1 MRVRIATAHHGP
13 AILKDLDVIDEGQ
26 RAEFA
31 VLFSP
36 NVDYPPQF
44 DTLHFGHGQVMARRE
59 ADDAAD
65 PNLTARNKQTLVIG
79 WREFAGLRGLMY
91 FGLREVR

>member
-1 MRVRIATAHHGP
+1 
-13 AILKDLDVIDEGQ
+13 
-26 RAEFA
+26 
-31 VLFSP
+31 
-36 NVDYPPQF
+36 
-44 DTLHFGHGQVMARRE
+44 MARRE